1 MSGFAEALGKAIASH
16 VDITGLAEK
25 LWDSI
30 WPWAQR
36 KLDESMPAIIEQLST
51 IVPLVAAAAGKAIA
65 DQFTKEF
72 GHILQADPDVPVV
85 SDIFDLS
92 ETIRGAI
99 NDSELPIHIPIISDI
114 LKGFKPNQ

>member
-1 MSGFAEALGKAIASH
+1 MSGFAEALGRAIASH

-30 WPWAQR
+30 WPWAQK
-36 KLDESMPAIIEQLST
+36 KLDENIPAIVEQLST

-65 DQFTKEF
+65 DQFVKEF
-72 GHILQADPDVPVV
+72 GHILQADPDIPVV

-92 ETIRGAI
+92 ETIRSAI
-99 NDSELPIHIPIISDI
+99 NDSEIPIHIPVISDI
-114 LKGFKPNQ
+114 LKGFGGR

>member
-16 VDITGLAEK
+16 VDLTGLAEK

-36 KLDESMPAIIEQLST
+36 KLDESMPVVVEQLST
-51 IVPLVAAAAGKAIA
+51 IIPLVAAAAGKAIA

-72 GHILQADPDVPVV
+72 GHLLNADPDIPVV

-99 NDSELPIHIPIISDI
+99 NDSQIPIHIPVISDI
-114 LKGFKPNQ
+114 LKGFKP